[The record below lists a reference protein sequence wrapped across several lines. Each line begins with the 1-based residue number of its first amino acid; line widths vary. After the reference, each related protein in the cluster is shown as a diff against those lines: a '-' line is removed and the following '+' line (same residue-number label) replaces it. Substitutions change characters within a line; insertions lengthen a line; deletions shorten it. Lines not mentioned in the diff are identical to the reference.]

1 MFSYYIYGCLWFL
14 KLNVLILSSMFLV
27 NFIPKFYVVKKRGR
41 KRKEKKSERMYE
53 SIKLVKKREK
63 EIAMAWIIW
72 KLEKQGG
79 LSLQSEMGW
88 GTNFTHD
95 KRRSSTNKE
104 KPWIKLRQSS
114 HDEMLVLA
122 GIRIKMKKHN
132 RYTRIAHMVLLL
144 SYLHNGIW

>member
-63 EIAMAWIIW
+63 EMAMA
-72 KLEKQGG
+72 
-79 LSLQSEMGW
+79 
-88 GTNFTHD
+88 
-95 KRRSSTNKE
+95 
-104 KPWIKLRQSS
+104 
-114 HDEMLVLA
+114 
-122 GIRIKMKKHN
+122 
-132 RYTRIAHMVLLL
+132 
-144 SYLHNGIW
+144 